1 MTTID
6 PMNPLLTEKTDLK
19 VFLVDIV
26 DRSTDINILE
36 DRMLE
41 LENLV
46 NTFGGMVVIKRY
58 QKRDMPD
65 KRTYIGSGKLEEIIT
80 EMKEVWAQLLI
91 VGNVLKP
98 SQVYQLNEKLR
109 PIWAKAWDRVD
120 LILKIFD
127 KHANGMEAKMQI
139 ELAAIRHMW
148 PRIYGMW
155 MELSRQWWW
164 WEWAMRWLGETNT
177 EIMRRHLKDKQFKIV
192 EKLKEYE
199 NMRRLHR
206 DTRRKRWI
214 PTIGIVGYTNVW
226 KSSLLNYLTNKW
238 VIAEN
243 KLFATLG
250 TNVWKLYLM
259 TDTVM
264 GTWKE
269 FLLNDTIGFIR
280 DLPPKLIQAFA
291 STLEDSIE
299 ADLLLHIIDASD
311 IYVDDR
317 IAVVNHILDE
327 IWAKQKRLMVFN
339 KIDLINTEKLS
350 ELKLKFQDQDCIWI
364 SVYDGRGIDKLK
376 EKLIKVN
383 QSL

>member
-6 PMNPLLTEKTDLK
+6 PMNPLLTQQTDLK
-19 VFLVDIV
+19 VYLVDIV
-26 DRSTDINILE
+26 DRSIDVNILE

-41 LENLV
+41 LESLV
-46 NTFGGMVVIKRY
+46 NTFGGMVVIKTY

-65 KRTYIGSGKLEEIIT
+65 KRTYIGSGKLQEIIT

-127 KHANGMEAKMQI
+127 KHADSMEAKMQI

-177 EIMRRHLKDKQFKIV
+177 ERMRRHLKEKQFKIT
-192 EKLKEYE
+192 EQLKQYE
-199 NMRRLHR
+199 NMRRIHR

-214 PTIGIVGYTNVW
+214 PTVGIVWYTNVG

-238 VIAEN
+238 ILAEN

-259 TDTVM
+259 TDPVM
-264 GTWKE
+264 GTGKE

-311 IYVDDR
+311 PYVDDR
-317 IAVVNHILDE
+317 IAVVNYILHE
-327 IWAKQKRLMVFN
+327 IWANQKIIMVFN
-339 KIDLINTEKLS
+339 KIDLIDVPKLKQ
-350 ELKLKFQDQDCIWI
+350 LKLKFKDQDCVWI
-364 SVYDGRGIDKLK
+364 SVLTGEWVEKLK
-376 EKLIKVN
+376 EKLLEV
-383 QSL
+383 L

>member
-1 MTTID
+1 MSLD

-19 VFLVDIV
+19 VYLVDIV
-26 DRSTDINILE
+26 DRSTDVNILE

-46 NTFGGMVVIKRY
+46 NTFGGMVVVKRY

-65 KRTYIGSGKLEEIIT
+65 KKTYVGSGKLEEIIT
-80 EMKEVWAQLLI
+80 EMKEIWAQLLI

-98 SQVYQLNEKLR
+98 SQVYKLNERLR
-109 PIWAKAWDRVD
+109 EIWAKAWDRVD

-127 KHANGMEAKMQI
+127 KHASSMEAKMQI

-148 PRIYGMW
+148 PRIYGMG

-164 WEWAMRWLGETNT
+164 WEWAMRWLWETNT
-177 EIMRRHLKDKQFKIV
+177 ERMRRHLKEKQFKIT

-206 DTRRKRWI
+206 NARIKKWI
-214 PTIGIVGYTNVW
+214 PTIGIVWYTNVW

-238 VIAEN
+238 ILAEN

-259 TDTVM
+259 TDPVM
-264 GTWKE
+264 WTWKE
-269 FLLNDTIGFIR
+269 FLLNDTIWFIR

-311 IYVDDR
+311 QYVDDR
-317 IAVVNHILDE
+317 IAVVNNILDE

-339 KIDLINTEKLS
+339 KIDLINS
-350 ELKLKFQDQDCIWI
+350 DQLKKIKFKFKKHDCVWI
-364 SVYDGRGIDKLK
+364 SVLTWEWIEELK
-376 EKLIKVN
+376 QELLKA
-383 QSL
+383 

>member
-1 MTTID
+1 MSLD
-6 PMNPLLTEKTDLK
+6 PMNPLLTEQTDLK
-19 VFLVDIV
+19 VYLVDIV
-26 DRSTDINILE
+26 DRSIDINILE

-58 QKRDMPD
+58 QKRDIPD
-65 KRTYIGSGKLEEIIT
+65 KRTYIGSGKLEEIIW
-80 EMKEVWAQLLI
+80 EMKEIWAQLLI

-109 PIWAKAWDRVD
+109 PIWARAWDRVD

-164 WEWAMRWLGETNT
+164 WEWAMRWLWETNT
-177 EIMRRHLKDKQFKIV
+177 ERMRRHLKEKQFKIV

-199 NMRRLHR
+199 NMRKLHR

-214 PTIGIVGYTNVW
+214 PTIGIVWYTNVW

-243 KLFATLG
+243 KLFATLW

-259 TDTVM
+259 TDPVL

-317 IAVVNHILDE
+317 ISVVNNILDE

-339 KIDLINTEKLS
+339 KIDLINAEQLE
-350 ELKLKFQDQDCIWI
+350 ELKLRFKDQDCTWI
-364 SVYDGRGIDKLK
+364 SVYDGRGIDELR
-376 EKLIKVN
+376 EKLI
-383 QSL
+383 SSF

>member
-1 MTTID
+1 MSLD

-19 VFLVDIV
+19 VYLVDIV
-26 DRSTDINILE
+26 DRSIDTNILE

-65 KRTYIGSGKLEEIIT
+65 KRTYIGSGKLEEIIL

-164 WEWAMRWLGETNT
+164 WEWAMRWLWETNT
-177 EIMRRHLKDKQFKIV
+177 ERMRRHLKEKQFKIT

-199 NMRRLHR
+199 NMRRIHR

-243 KLFATLG
+243 KLFATLW

-259 TDTVM
+259 TDPVL

-269 FLLNDTIGFIR
+269 FLLNDTIWFIR
-280 DLPPKLIQAFA
+280 DLPPRLIQAFA

-317 IAVVNHILDE
+317 ISVVNNILDE

-339 KIDLINTEKLS
+339 KIDLINTEQLKQ
-350 ELKLKFQDQDCIWI
+350 LKLKFKDKDCIWI
-364 SVYDGRGIDKLK
+364 SVYDGRWIDELRDKLIN
-376 EKLIKVN
+376 LF
-383 QSL
+383 

>member
-1 MTTID
+1 MSLD
-6 PMNPLLTEKTDLK
+6 PMNPLLTEQTDLK
-19 VFLVDIV
+19 VYLVDIV
-26 DRSTDINILE
+26 DRSIDINILE

-46 NTFGGMVVIKRY
+46 NTFGGMVVVKRY
-58 QKRDMPD
+58 QKRDTPD
-65 KRTYIGSGKLEEIIT
+65 KRTYIGSGKLEEIIL

-109 PIWAKAWDRVD
+109 GIWAKAWDRVD

-127 KHANGMEAKMQI
+127 KHADGMEAKMQI

-155 MELSRQWWW
+155 MELSRQGWG
-164 WEWAMRWLGETNT
+164 WEWAMRWLWETNT
-177 EIMRRHLKDKQFKIV
+177 ERMRRHLKEKQFKIM

-214 PTIGIVGYTNVW
+214 PTIGIVWYTNVW

-238 VIAEN
+238 ILAEN

-264 GTWKE
+264 WTWKE
-269 FLLNDTIGFIR
+269 FLLNDTIWFIR

-311 IYVDDR
+311 LYVDDR
-317 IAVVNHILDE
+317 ISVVNHILNE
-327 IWAKQKRLMVFN
+327 IWAKQKRIMVFN
-339 KIDLINTEKLS
+339 KIDLINSKKLK
-350 ELKLKFQDQDCIWI
+350 ELKSKFTDQDCIWI
-364 SVYDGRGIDKLK
+364 SVYDGRGMDDLK
-376 EKLIKVN
+376 EKLMNIF
-383 QSL
+383 